1 MSSNYQQKTVIVIPI
16 RNSTEDE
23 IIEIDFNELPESDE
37 VLQILKN
44 EKAAL
49 HFWLDIALEYYKQ
62 GMVQDFVKILE
73 LSGGEAGLEYPDY
86 ERDQMRALDMLAAHY
101 VLMGNKERN
110 KEKRKEWFT
119 RATLLYT
126 TADKIIMY
134 DQNHLL
140 GRAYFCLL
148 EGNKVEQADAQFSFV
163 MNQAQMAND
172 GRVIPA
178 MMGKACIAF
187 NKKEYKT
194 ALQYYKRCLRLNPNA
209 PADVR
214 VGMGYCFARLGRMDK
229 ARLAFERALQLDP
242 KNVPSI
248 VALAVLDLN
257 IGTPEGIRS
266 GIQALG
272 LAYHHEPENPM
283 VLNHLANHFF
293 YKQDIDKTFN
303 LAQVAH
309 QLADNDS
316 MRAESMYHMARCYH
330 KKLDYQH
337 AFQFYY
343 QATTLCHPKFVL
355 PYYGLGLIYI
365 HREDYENAISAFEKI
380 LKTVPNDLDTLAVL
394 GSLYVNVQH
403 KDPKICADRREK
415 ARDYLK
421 KVVESQTDKP
431 PIEALIE
438 LAQLLEQLNPQES
451 LQLYLRVATLLKEEI
466 GVDIPAEILNN
477 IGSLH
482 FMLNELDESK
492 KYFQEARDHIISE
505 GMENLNDE
513 AAALLITISY
523 NLGRVNEQLCLFDEA
538 EKLYR
543 DIIRQ
548 RPNYMDCILR
558 LGCLIRDKGDL
569 HHASMLFKES
579 MSVNPTHPD
588 PWTLIG
594 NMHMAKEEWGPGQKK
609 FEHILKL
616 TNNTD
621 VYSFVALGNIW
632 LEMLFS
638 SRTREKD
645 ALYRDRALSYYTRVI
660 KLRPHN
666 IWAANGVGCV
676 LAHKGAFLDARDIFS
691 QVREATA
698 DFPDVW
704 INIAHIYMEQKQYV
718 SALQMYKNCMTKF
731 DRNND
736 IQLMGYIAR
745 AYWKAG
751 KIIECREYVEKI
763 LKEEPDK
770 LVHQFNHAVVLQKMA
785 TQVLKDVKSN
795 LEAVTNA
802 VEDLKIAE
810 RTFKS
815 IAGTPP
821 EVVAKAKYISRT
833 VCANEAQSC
842 TDLTK
847 QAKVYLERAQQKD
860 EEERRQKAIQEEQR
874 QRIVEQQAE
883 EERRK
888 QEERLQ
894 ELEKL
899 KQLRQEYVDKTKE
912 ILKLKQL
919 REEKRPAR
927 VSAHKKRKEGGEAE
941 DFVND
946 SSDLGE
952 YEDELNATSSR
963 RKLKRRHRERGGEE
977 SEEEEDDVNASFS
990 RRKSKMSER
999 RRAER
1004 EDEMVPARQ
1013 RGKIKSK
1020 AFLSSSSSSSSP
1032 SPAPRNAEH
1041 SSSGEEEAAQRQK
1054 PEGSVEKDK
1063 EESEREEED
1072 KEEEDEKEQES
1083 NEENERVQQQESEH
1097 SISEKENEEESDKE
1111 GGHNE
1116 EESEGEPIQREPEH
1130 SPYVEKEVNEEESGE
1145 EKEQNEEESDED
1157 SEIPQQQEAEHS
1169 HSVEKE
1175 VDENESGREEEE
1187 QQQED
1192 SHEEEE
1198 EQMDDEEDE

>member
-1 MSSNYQQKTVIVIPI
+1 MSSNYQQKTVIVIPL
-16 RNSTEDE
+16 RDSTEDE
-23 IIEIDFNELPESDE
+23 IIEINFNELPEGDE
-37 VLQILKN
+37 VLQILKS

-49 HFWLDIALEYYKQ
+49 HFWLDLALEYYKQ
-62 GMVQDFVKILE
+62 GMVQEFVKILE

-229 ARLAFERALQLDP
+229 ARLAFERALQLDS

-293 YKQDIDKTFN
+293 YKQDVDKTFN

-309 QLADNDS
+309 QLADNDL

-343 QATTLCHPKFVL
+343 QATTLCHLKFVL

-403 KDPKICADRREK
+403 KDPKICAERREK
-415 ARDYLK
+415 AREYLK

-492 KYFQEARDHIISE
+492 KYFQEARDHIVSE

-523 NLGRVNEQLCLFDEA
+523 NLGRVNEQLCLLDEA

-543 DIIRQ
+543 DIILQ

-569 HHASMLFKES
+569 HNASMLFKES

-638 SRTREKD
+638 SKTREKD

-751 KIIECREYVEKI
+751 KIIECREYIEKI

-770 LVHQFNHAVVLQKMA
+770 LVHQFNHAVVLQRMA
-785 TQVLKDVKSN
+785 TQVLKDIKSN

-802 VEDLKIAE
+802 VEDLKVAE

-815 IAGTPP
+815 IASTQP
-821 EVVAKAKYISRT
+821 EIVAKAKYISRT
-833 VCANEAQSC
+833 ICANEAQSC

-874 QRIVEQQAE
+874 QRILKQQQE
-883 EERRK
+883 EESRK
-888 QEERLQ
+888 REENIQ
-894 ELEKL
+894 KLEKL
-899 KQLRQEYVDKTKE
+899 KQLREEYKDKTKE
-912 ILKLKQL
+912 MLKLKQL

-927 VSAHKKRKEGGEAE
+927 VSTHKKRKEGGEAE

-952 YEDELNATSSR
+952 YDEELHATSSR

-977 SEEEEDDVNASFS
+977 SEEEEDDTNVG
-990 RRKSKMSER
+990 RKSKISER

-1032 SPAPRNAEH
+1032 SPTRRTEGQSP
-1041 SSSGEEEAAQRQK
+1041 SGDEEEAVQQNETEDTSFVEENKNESDKEEEKEEEEKEESDEGNEEAQLQESEHSASEK
-1054 PEGSVEKDK
+1054 ENEVESDKEEEVNNEEEESEGGEPELNEGEEPEHSPSAEKD
-1063 EESEREEED
+1063 ENESEREEE
-1072 KEEEDEKEQES
+1072 EQED
-1083 NEENERVQQQESEH
+1083 NEE
-1097 SISEKENEEESDKE
+1097 
-1111 GGHNE
+1111 
-1116 EESEGEPIQREPEH
+1116 
-1130 SPYVEKEVNEEESGE
+1130 VE
-1145 EKEQNEEESDED
+1145 
-1157 SEIPQQQEAEHS
+1157 
-1169 HSVEKE
+1169 
-1175 VDENESGREEEE
+1175 
-1187 QQQED
+1187 
-1192 SHEEEE
+1192 
-1198 EQMDDEEDE
+1198 

>member
-1 MSSNYQQKTVIVIPI
+1 MSSNYQQKTVIVIPL
-16 RNSTEDE
+16 RDSTEDE
-23 IIEIDFNELPESDE
+23 IIEINFNELPEGDE
-37 VLQILKN
+37 VLQILKS

-49 HFWLDIALEYYKQ
+49 HFWLDLALEYYKQ
-62 GMVQDFVKILE
+62 GMVQEFVKILE

-101 VLMGNKERN
+101 VLM
-110 KEKRKEWFT
+110 
-119 RATLLYT
+119 
-126 TADKIIMY
+126 
-134 DQNHLL
+134 NHLL

-229 ARLAFERALQLDP
+229 ARLAFERALQLDS

-293 YKQDIDKTFN
+293 YKQDVDKTFN

-309 QLADNDS
+309 QLADNDL

-343 QATTLCHPKFVL
+343 QATTLCHLKFVL

-403 KDPKICADRREK
+403 KDPKICAERREK
-415 ARDYLK
+415 AREYLK

-451 LQLYLRVATLLKEEI
+451 LQLYLRVASLLKEEI

-492 KYFQEARDHIISE
+492 KYFQEARDHIVSE

-523 NLGRVNEQLCLFDEA
+523 NLGRVNEQLCLLDEA

-543 DIIRQ
+543 DIIQQ

-569 HHASMLFKES
+569 HNASMLFKES

-638 SRTREKD
+638 SKTREKD

-751 KIIECREYVEKI
+751 KIIECREYIEKI

-770 LVHQFNHAVVLQKMA
+770 LVHQFNHAVVLQRMA
-785 TQVLKDVKSN
+785 TQVLKDIKSN

-802 VEDLKIAE
+802 VEDLKVAE

-815 IAGTPP
+815 IASTQP
-821 EVVAKAKYISRT
+821 EIVAKAKYISRT
-833 VCANEAQSC
+833 ICANEAQSC

-874 QRIVEQQAE
+874 QRILKQQQE
-883 EERRK
+883 EES
-888 QEERLQ
+888 Q
-894 ELEKL
+894 
-899 KQLRQEYVDKTKE
+899 
-912 ILKLKQL
+912 
-919 REEKRPAR
+919 KRPAR
-927 VSAHKKRKEGGEAE
+927 VSTHKKRKEGGEAE

-952 YEDELNATSSR
+952 YDDELHATSSR

-977 SEEEEDDVNASFS
+977 SEEEEDDTNVG
-990 RRKSKMSER
+990 RKSKISER

-1032 SPAPRNAEH
+1032 SPTRRTEGQSP
-1041 SSSGEEEAAQRQK
+1041 SGDEEEAVQQHETEDTKHSASEKENEVESDREEEVNNEEESEGGE
-1054 PEGSVEKDK
+1054 PELNEGEEPEHSPSAEKD
-1063 EESEREEED
+1063 ENESEREEE
-1072 KEEEDEKEQES
+1072 EQED
-1083 NEENERVQQQESEH
+1083 NEE
-1097 SISEKENEEESDKE
+1097 
-1111 GGHNE
+1111 
-1116 EESEGEPIQREPEH
+1116 
-1130 SPYVEKEVNEEESGE
+1130 VE
-1145 EKEQNEEESDED
+1145 
-1157 SEIPQQQEAEHS
+1157 
-1169 HSVEKE
+1169 
-1175 VDENESGREEEE
+1175 
-1187 QQQED
+1187 
-1192 SHEEEE
+1192 
-1198 EQMDDEEDE
+1198 